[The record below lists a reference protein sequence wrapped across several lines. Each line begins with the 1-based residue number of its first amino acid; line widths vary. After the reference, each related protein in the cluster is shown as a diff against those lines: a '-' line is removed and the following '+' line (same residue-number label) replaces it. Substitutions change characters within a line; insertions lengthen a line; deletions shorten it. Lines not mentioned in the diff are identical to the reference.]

1 VRGASGPQNGPQ
13 RIATP
18 SKPATTHQA
27 VHFLLRG
34 RALSEKIEFSQSDH
48 LATLGSRTRCSPPAE
63 ILPCIPRL
71 PWFSSSHPLPTH
83 ETHPLHSRPLHRP
96 LPLRLQEIRRSGW
109 RRRQLTIAFL
119 PKSKGNQYFVTC
131 EKGARTA
138 ATELGAELLFDGP
151 TTSDPAK
158 QNEIVEN
165 WISLGVDVIAA
176 AAENKD
182 GLSTALRKAQAAGIK
197 VLTYD
202 ADAQPDARTFFVNQ
216 ATEKGIGDALLDN
229 AASLVGNEGEFAII
243 TANLTASNQN
253 AWIAAIKARQ
263 AELYPNMKLVDIK
276 PCDDL
281 KDKAQQETTNLLSAH
296 PNLKAVI
303 SVCSPGVP
311 GAAEAVKQA
320 GKTGAVKVVGLG
332 LPSENKAYVKEG
344 VTQAVILWKVEDLGY
359 LTIQAAA
366 ALAKGELKPGA
377 TEFKAGKLGTMKIE
391 GDNILLGTPFAF
403 TKENID
409 QFDF

>member
-1 VRGASGPQNGPQ
+1 M
-13 RIATP
+13 
-18 SKPATTHQA
+18 K
-27 VHFLLRG
+27 
-34 RALSEKIEFSQSDH
+34 
-48 LATLGSRTRCSPPAE
+48 RTRFLCSLAVLCAVPFLGACKKAGE
-63 ILPCIPRL
+63 A
-71 PWFSSSHPLPTH
+71 
-83 ETHPLHSRPLHRP
+83 
-96 LPLRLQEIRRSGW
+96 GDGKK
-109 RRRQLTIAFL
+109 LTIAFL

-131 EKGARTA
+131 EKGARA
-138 ATELGAELLFDGP
+138 AADELGAELLFDGP
-151 TTSDPAK
+151 TNSDPAK

-176 AAENKD
+176 ACENKE

-197 VLTYD
+197 VVTYD
-202 ADAQPDARTFFVNQ
+202 ADAQPDARSFFVNQ

-229 AASLVGNEGEFAII
+229 AASLVGNQGEFAII
-243 TANLTASNQN
+243 TANLTAANQN

-263 AELYPNMKLVDIK
+263 AEKYPEMKLVDIK

-320 GKTGAVKVVGLG
+320 GKTGTVKVVGLG

-344 VTQAVILWKVEDLGY
+344 VTQSVILWKVEDLGY
-359 LTIQAAA
+359 LAIRAGAAVA
-366 ALAKGELKPGA
+366 DGSLKKGD
-377 TEFKAGKLGTMKIE
+377 TEFNAGKLGTLKVE